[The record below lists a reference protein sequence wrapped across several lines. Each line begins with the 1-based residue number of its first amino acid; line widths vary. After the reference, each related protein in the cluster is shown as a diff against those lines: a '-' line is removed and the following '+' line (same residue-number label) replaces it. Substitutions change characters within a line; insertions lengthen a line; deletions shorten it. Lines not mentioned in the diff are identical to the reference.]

1 MAGGTN
7 VPAYS
12 SNKAGLY
19 LYPVCILGV
28 IALALVVARTYTRL
42 RRTGRL
48 YLDDWLIVAAEV
60 CQVYTLQVRLLI
72 VGQIL
77 SVTDTAIAIAA
88 VTHGWG
94 KPSYMFTPAALKETL
109 RLQFALQ
116 VVWIITLCLVRVS
129 VACSL
134 LRLGTDKKWRMP
146 LYSIIGL
153 QILISSS
160 YIVIQFGQCTP
171 VSANW
176 ENVPDVKCWD
186 TAPIVDYGWAIAGK
200 TDPSYASWYILL
212 IVHPAVYILMDLAL
226 SLMPI
231 RLVRSLHRSTTEK
244 ILVGVLMS
252 LGLLATAVAC
262 VKMTTF
268 NDFGKGD
275 VMQLTI
281 KPSMLARVEEIVGII
296 ACSLPCLK
304 STVETALKH
313 LGIMRER
320 DLTAPSFV
328 NAMSLPGVGDQRDDS
343 GYGVSGKGSVLAD
356 RRDVTPG
363 SSTHNFVTQ
372 AHPADASR
380 AV

>member
-1 MAGGTN
+1 MPDAGN
-7 VPAYS
+7 LPAYS

-28 IALALVVARTYTRL
+28 VALALVVVRTYIRL
-42 RRTGRL
+42 RRTGKL
-48 YLDDWLIVAAEV
+48 YLDDWLIVAAE
-60 CQVYTLQVRLLI
+60 
-72 VGQIL
+72 IL
-77 SVTDTAIAIAA
+77 SVVDTAIAIAA

-94 KPSYMFTPAALKETL
+94 KPSYMFTPTALKETL

-134 LRLGTDKKWRMP
+134 LRLETEKRWRMP
-146 LYSIIGL
+146 LYSIMSL
-153 QILISSS
+153 QVLISSS

-171 VSANW
+171 ISANW
-176 ENVPDVKCWD
+176 DNVPDVKCWD
-186 TAPIVDYGWAIAGK
+186 TTPIVDYGWAIA
-200 TDPSYASWYILL
+200 AIYI
-212 IVHPAVYILMDLAL
+212 VMDLAL

-231 RLVRSLHRSTTEK
+231 RLIRSLHRSRTEK

-262 VKMTTF
+262 VKMSTF

-281 KPSMLARVEEIVGII
+281 KPSMLARLEEIVGII

-304 STVETALKH
+304 STVETVLKN

-320 DLTAPSFV
+320 GLTTPSFV

-343 GYGVSGKGSVLAD
+343 GYGVSGKGSVLANH
-356 RRDVTPG
+356 RDVTPG
-363 SSTHNFVTQ
+363 SSTQHFVTQ
-372 AHPADASR
+372 AHIVDASR